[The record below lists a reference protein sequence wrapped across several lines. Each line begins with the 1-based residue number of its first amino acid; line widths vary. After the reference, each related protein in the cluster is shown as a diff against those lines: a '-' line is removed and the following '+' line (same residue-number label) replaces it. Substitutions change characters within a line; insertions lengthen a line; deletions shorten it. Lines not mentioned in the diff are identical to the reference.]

1 MEEKLNDLVA
11 RLNGAA
17 ANNLAAVIVHG
28 SAVTMPANA
37 TKTDYQVLIVTHA
50 LTTRDL
56 DAVRQVIQEWT
67 AAGYSMPTFFTVKE
81 LNESLDVYPVEFS
94 HMKRAYRVC
103 FGEDPL
109 KEREISKAHLRWQT
123 EHELRGKLLRLRSLY
138 LPASRSAR
146 DLTQLM
152 TDSVVTFVRFLRSIL
167 DILGETPPLDR
178 IATVR
183 RLGERLG
190 IDTTPLIT
198 VLELRESQKRLTDS
212 EAQDLFRRFHDCLAQ
227 TVDCVNGI

>member
-1 MEEKLNDLVA
+1 MEKKLNDLVA
-11 RLNGAA
+11 RLSAA
-17 ANNLAAVIVHG
+17 APNNLAAVIVHG
-28 SAVTMPANA
+28 SALTRPANA
-37 TKTDYQVLIVTHA
+37 AKTDYQVLIVTHT
-50 LTTRDL
+50 LTTGDL
-56 DAVRQVIQEWT
+56 DSVRQVIQEWT
-67 AAGYSMPTFFTVKE
+67 TAGYSMPTFFTVKE

-103 FGEDPL
+103 FGEDLL
-109 KEREISKAHLRWQT
+109 KEREVSKAHLRWQA

-138 LPASRSAR
+138 LPASRSAH
-146 DLTQLM
+146 DLTRLM

-178 IATVR
+178 MATVR
-183 RLGERLG
+183 RLGERLE

-198 VLELRESQKRLTDS
+198 VLELRESQKRLADS

-227 TVDCVNGI
+227 TVEYVNGI